1 MIARTR
7 GLPSERHSNVR
18 AISAQGGSE
27 ADLGRKVKTALDET
41 RLLIL
46 GAQVLFGFQLNAVF
60 QDAFASL
67 AQSTRLLACAGQLLM
82 VIAIALL
89 IAPSMQHQIVERGSD
104 TVRIHGVTSLFAGVA
119 LLPFGLSLGIGLYI
133 VLHHLYGPPAAL
145 AGGTTFFVL
154 AAFCWYGLGMI
165 VNPHNRM
172 QRMQREQ
179 EKPTPL
185 STKIDQML
193 VEARIIIPGGQ
204 ALLGF
209 QLTVKR
215 IRAAA
220 RKLEAY
226 PCGGAVRG
234 GGRRHFADDA
244 TRAAQN
250 LLCGGGQRLLLP
262 AGLLVRDGG
271 TSAARAGHRRR
282 SLRGERQGCGVDPV
296 GRGHRNCRLHPAGR
310 ALVRPSPVSSP
321 ASASRRMTHI
331 MGADADPWACGN

>member
-154 AAFCWYGLGMI
+154 AAFCWYGLGVI

-179 EKPTPL
+179 SRPCASICRPPSRWPRHQPQAGAKRVPVKLMHNPSTRSVRTP
-185 STKIDQML
+185 S
-193 VEARIIIPGGQ
+193 P
-204 ALLGF
+204 
-209 QLTVKR
+209 
-215 IRAAA
+215 
-220 RKLEAY
+220 
-226 PCGGAVRG
+226 
-234 GGRRHFADDA
+234 
-244 TRAAQN
+244 
-250 LLCGGGQRLLLP
+250 
-262 AGLLVRDGG
+262 
-271 TSAARAGHRRR
+271 R
-282 SLRGERQGCGVDPV
+282 SWSGERV
-296 GRGHRNCRLHPAGR
+296 G
-310 ALVRPSPVSSP
+310 
-321 ASASRRMTHI
+321 
-331 MGADADPWACGN
+331 

>member
-154 AAFCWYGLGMI
+154 AAFCWYGLGVI

-172 QRMQREQ
+172 QRMQRDR

-209 QLTVKR
+209 QLTVT
-215 IRAAA
+215 
-220 RKLEAY
+220 L
-226 PCGGAVRG
+226 
-234 GGRRHFADDA
+234 
-244 TRAAQN
+244 TRAFEQ
-250 LLCGGGQRLLLP
+250 LP
-262 AGLLVRDGG
+262 ASSKLTHVAALCAVAVAVILLMTPPALHRISFAGEDSVSFFRLG
-271 TSAARAGHRRR
+271 SWFVMAAPVPLALGIAGD
-282 SLRGERQGCGVDPV
+282 LYV
-296 GRGHRNCRLHPAGR
+296 
-310 ALVRPSPVSSP
+310 
-321 ASASRRMTHI
+321 ASAKAAESTLLGAAIAIAAFILLAGLWYALPLFLRLRRP
-331 MGADADPWACGN
+331 ADA